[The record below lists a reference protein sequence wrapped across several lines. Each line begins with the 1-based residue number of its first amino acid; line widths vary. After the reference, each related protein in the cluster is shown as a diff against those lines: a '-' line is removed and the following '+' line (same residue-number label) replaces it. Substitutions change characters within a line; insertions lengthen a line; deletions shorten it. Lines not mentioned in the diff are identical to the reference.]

1 MYRDYVVDL
10 LIISFMILSIS
21 LSVLLLF
28 NLKSLN
34 NNSNKNCEVCC
45 CNLDKKTGG
54 IYEFN

>member
-1 MYRDYVVDL
+1 MYRDYVVDV

-34 NNSNKNCEVCC
+34 NDSNKNCEICY
-45 CNLDKKTGG
+45 CNFDKKQQLT
-54 IYEFN
+54 